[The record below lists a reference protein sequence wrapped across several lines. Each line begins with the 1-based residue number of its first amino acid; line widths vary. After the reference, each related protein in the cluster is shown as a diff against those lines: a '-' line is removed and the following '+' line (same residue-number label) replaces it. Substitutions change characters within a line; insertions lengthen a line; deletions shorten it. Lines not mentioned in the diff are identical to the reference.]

1 MQIRLFIDEDA
12 MSRAV
17 AHNLRMRGVDVATV
31 VEEAREGLDDTA
43 QLDFAASR
51 GRVLYTFNVR
61 DFYRLHTEYLAQ
73 GKGHAGIIM
82 AVQQRYSIGEQVRRL
97 LRLIRT
103 KSAEEMKDGIEFLN
117 NW

>member
-17 AHNLRMRGVDVATV
+17 AHNLRMRGIDVTTV
-31 VEEAREGLDDTA
+31 GEESREGLDDTV
-43 QLDFAASR
+43 QLDFAASQD
-51 GRVLYTFNVR
+51 RVLYTFNVR
-61 DFYRLHTEYLAQ
+61 DFYRLHTEYLTQ
-73 GKGHAGIIM
+73 GRGHAGIIL
-82 AVQQRYSIGEQVRRL
+82 AAQQRYSIGEQVRRL

-103 KSAEEMKDGIEFLN
+103 KSAEEMKNSIEFLS